1 VANTNPW
8 DFDLFFNYDKSVV
21 RLLSSYNYLL
31 SGFSDNL
38 AVPVGLSAEDIV
50 RYSSTKDYIDNIKT
64 DELDD
69 LNLKD
74 KIKVFQKYLGTD
86 WYLLSTGS
94 TVTNYVSSLMVKADN
109 KSSNYLNRTNVSTAT
124 VPNTAFLVS
133 QKDIGGFYTP
143 NYLGTLNYNV
153 FDFSYTINTNLL
165 SANSV
170 YFFPDPNKYILTEG
184 NSRYKKIGDIFN
196 IQENAYYVCYS
207 IANGN
212 AFGYISDKG
221 YYLNF
226 NGYQNL
232 EETSRIYNAGVS
244 RNYDKVDFFKG
255 KKSHVWSNDDVF
267 EIQNK
272 AGFPT
277 NERQDDLIIGQAD
290 IAEFSTDVFGNQY
303 GGLKRVNNP
312 IFIDRESAENQIKET
327 YLMISNYL
335 YLNQSSLTAFNYA
348 LTTGNVYDPFTEL
361 TFTRTGLSAYGQ
373 SGSTLALNLFTTT
386 DFDAT
391 ISYGRF
397 DMDWSYSGG
406 TVYNKNGLYDGIT
419 FTGYNNVLYP
429 DTPQPSDATW
439 TTSSDV
445 YYNLLLD
452 SGPNLNGT
460 RGTDIN
466 QSNFL
471 ASVSATRDCGLF
483 VYKNQTDPWVSVNT
497 YEKRHDKIPYS
508 GYQIPSLSTTYVT
521 ETPIENQSIY
531 SKKYILS
538 AYPYFRNISNN
549 VMPLSA
555 GLSAIFTKYS
565 TIPQL
570 EDELNNNITKF
581 DIVYDVGIFETPNY
595 LVIEKINFDYDTN
608 TVKPYTSNLSYIER
622 SDKDSSLEQFGNF
635 YFHERTNSFLLYKTT
650 ILPSLSASVYKTFY
664 PTIYKYEINSLKFRQ
679 VFPEQTTNLVAAL
692 SSYSFKSLAPDNLY
706 TYIQDLSSATDNN
719 IVYEVINIDRPS
731 LSYDPNS
738 NNYAFSIK
746 AKDNSDA
753 LAIYYQTYKF
763 IEGKMVN
770 SANEIYFQQGVIRD
784 ESYFTPLTAGFL
796 HYSKLEEA
804 PKTCTWVKEKGVL
817 KLGE

>member
-1 VANTNPW
+1 
-8 DFDLFFNYDKSVV
+8 
-21 RLLSSYNYLL
+21 
-31 SGFSDNL
+31 
-38 AVPVGLSAEDIV
+38 
-50 RYSSTKDYIDNIKT
+50 
-64 DELDD
+64 
-69 LNLKD
+69 
-74 KIKVFQKYLGTD
+74 
-86 WYLLSTGS
+86 
-94 TVTNYVSSLMVKADN
+94 
-109 KSSNYLNRTNVSTAT
+109 
-124 VPNTAFLVS
+124 
-133 QKDIGGFYTP
+133 
-143 NYLGTLNYNV
+143 
-153 FDFSYTINTNLL
+153 
-165 SANSV
+165 
-170 YFFPDPNKYILTEG
+170 
-184 NSRYKKIGDIFN
+184 
-196 IQENAYYVCYS
+196 
-207 IANGN
+207 
-212 AFGYISDKG
+212 
-221 YYLNF
+221 
-226 NGYQNL
+226 
-232 EETSRIYNAGVS
+232 
-244 RNYDKVDFFKG
+244 
-255 KKSHVWSNDDVF
+255 
-267 EIQNK
+267 
-272 AGFPT
+272 
-277 NERQDDLIIGQAD
+277 
-290 IAEFSTDVFGNQY
+290 
-303 GGLKRVNNP
+303 
-312 IFIDRESAENQIKET
+312 
-327 YLMISNYL
+327 
-335 YLNQSSLTAFNYA
+335 
-348 LTTGNVYDPFTEL
+348 
-361 TFTRTGLSAYGQ
+361 
-373 SGSTLALNLFTTT
+373 
-386 DFDAT
+386 
-391 ISYGRF
+391 
-397 DMDWSYSGG
+397 MDWSYSGG